1 VDALGGGSQGLVS
14 ALFPTFLKLAGRR
27 VVVVGGGRMAV
38 SKVEGLLR
46 AGAQVTVVAPQ
57 VRAELERPEIQILRR
72 PFRPEDLEE
81 AWFAVAAATPEVNRE
96 VAESA
101 LRWRVF
107 VNAVDDPQAAS
118 AYAGGV
124 FERGGV
130 TVAVSTSGA
139 APALAGLLRE
149 GLEALIPEDVESWVE
164 VASALRAGWKRDGIP
179 MDERRPLLLAA
190 LEELY
195 ASREARTHQAGDP
208 AREPAG
214 ALP

>member
-1 VDALGGGSQGLVS
+1 VDALEGGSQGLVS

-27 VVVVGGGRMAV
+27 VVVVGGGRMAAA
-38 SKVEGLLR
+38 KVGPLLDS
-46 AGAQVTVVAPQ
+46 GADVTVVSPE
-57 VRAELERPEIQILRR
+57 VREELERPEVRILRR
-72 PFRPEDLEE
+72 PFRPDDLDG
-81 AWFAVAAATPEVNRE
+81 AWFAVAAATPEVNRQ

-101 LRWRVF
+101 LHWRVF

-149 GLEALIPEDVESWVE
+149 ALEALIPEDVGSWVE
-164 VASALRAGWKRDGIP
+164 VAGALRGGWKRDAIP
-179 MDERRPLLLAA
+179 MDQRRPLLLAA
-190 LEELY
+190 LNQLY
-195 ASREARTHQAGDP
+195 EARAAQSPQARDT
-208 AREPAG
+208 AG